1 VLGITTAAADFL
13 APCGIRVNSVAPAL
27 VYSALMNQGGRV
39 EYFKEQLD
47 AYSMFP
53 RRFTTPEEIS
63 HAIVFLVENSMM
75 NAFHV
80 SPSHRI

>member
-1 VLGITTAAADFL
+1 
-13 APCGIRVNSVAPAL
+13 
-27 VYSALMNQGGRV
+27 MNQGGRV